1 MSEGVLVILRLHIE
15 KEMHQTKK
23 RAEAL
28 LVLEKSNTDK
38 IVWLN
43 NTRVDKV
50 LFYKKPIF
58 GLEL

>member
-1 MSEGVLVILRLHIE
+1 MLVILRLHIE